1 MIGLGC
7 EVLFDEEKAARVQ
20 ELVET
25 ATGGP
30 CPCKSGQGCPLIP
43 SNKVVLEMRRTA

>member
-7 EVLFDEEKAARVQ
+7 EVLFDEEEAVRVQ

-25 ATGGP
+25 ATGVL
-30 CPCKSGQGCPLIP
+30 CPCKIGQGCPLIP
-43 SNKVVLEMRRTA
+43 SNEVVLELRRTA